1 MTTTTVRTPN
11 PTVAEMLMPGM
22 HFTLFD
28 KTCTVVYAEKNDFGM
43 MVIRFV
49 MDHDLGLQLNLNCII
64 VYADTLF
71 PVYYL

>member
-11 PTVAEMLMPGM
+11 PTVAEMLMPGL

-28 KTCTVVYAEKNDFGM
+28 KTCTVVYAEKNDFNM
-43 MVIRFV
+43 IVVRFV
-49 MDHDLGLQLNLNCII
+49 MDEDNSPELNVMI
-64 VYADTLF
+64 VPTDTLF